1 MITILMAQI
10 GLGPIGVGNAIE
22 NLIVCVCLFAM
33 VALGLGGITWVVTA
47 IRRRRYG
54 LHELLFFVGY
64 WAVVFA
70 FAHAILK

>member
-10 GLGPIGVGNAIE
+10 GLGPIGNAIE
-22 NLIVCVCLFAM
+22 NLIVCMCLFAT
-33 VALGLGGITWVVTA
+33 VALGLGGIIWAVTA
-47 IRRRRYG
+47 IRRKRYG
-54 LHELLFFVGY
+54 LHELLVFVGY